1 MAEMTD
7 EGWEKL
13 HTASRTRRLLEAM
26 GELDMPRGTLGDDGC
41 SSALSKAVMPLP
53 QFLSPGRGEN
63 AASTCQ
69 ESSGVT

>member
-1 MAEMTD
+1 
-7 EGWEKL
+7 
-13 HTASRTRRLLEAM
+13 LLEAM

-53 QFLSPGRGEN
+53 QFLSLGGEN